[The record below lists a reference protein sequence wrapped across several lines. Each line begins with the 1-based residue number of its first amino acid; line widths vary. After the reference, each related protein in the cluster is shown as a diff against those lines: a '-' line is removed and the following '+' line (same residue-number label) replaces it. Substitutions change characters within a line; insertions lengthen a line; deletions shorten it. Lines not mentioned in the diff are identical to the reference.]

1 MNNRRKFLANIST
14 VAAGFLTAGFASGAL
29 AKALQPMRRHKV
41 REYTANSGELH
52 GPGKIPEAMSE
63 TSEGKPVRFYAD
75 LVKGKIVLINYM
87 SIKDE
92 TALPVTAKLLEI
104 ARRLG
109 PKLGTQVHIVS
120 ITSDPAHDTPA
131 RLQDFRKRMGL
142 PAKGWTFIRMSDRN
156 SRIVTARLHR
166 HPMTPMPEPRM
177 AVINYGNEPVGLWG
191 LFPYGISIDDAM
203 LRIASILPGK
213 PLTGTPRRAGP
224 RPLGS
229 PGMSFNSR
237 IA

>member
-29 AKALQPMRRHKV
+29 AKALKPMRKHKV
-41 REYTANSGELH
+41 HEYTANSGELY

-63 TSEGKPVRFYAD
+63 ASDGKPVRFYAD

-87 SIKDE
+87 SIASEKE
-92 TALPVTAKLLEI
+92 LPVTAKLLEI
-104 ARRLG
+104 AKRLG

-120 ITSDPAHDTPA
+120 ITSDPAQDTA
-131 RLQDFRKRMGL
+131 VRLQEFTKRMGV

-156 SRIVTARLHR
+156 NRIVTARLHR
-166 HPMTPMPEPRM
+166 HPMTPMPQPRM
-177 AVINYGNEPVGLWG
+177 AVISYGNEPVGLWG

-203 LRIASILPGK
+203 LRIASILPAK
-213 PLTGTPRRAGP
+213 PPTGAPRRAGP

-229 PGMSFNSR
+229 PGMPFNSR